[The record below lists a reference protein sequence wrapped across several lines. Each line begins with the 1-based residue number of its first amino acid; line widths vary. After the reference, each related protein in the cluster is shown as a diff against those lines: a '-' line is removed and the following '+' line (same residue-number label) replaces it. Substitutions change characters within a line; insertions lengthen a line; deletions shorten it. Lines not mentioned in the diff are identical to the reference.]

1 MTSGARRVSPRL
13 AFVAAVVL
21 VEGLLLVGYGL
32 YVIVQL
38 ARLGI
43 TGPAPVSNPASVTL
57 EIVIFLAMG
66 AGLLA
71 SAWGL
76 WQGRRWARAPA
87 VLAQILAL
95 VVGVPL
101 MGAPGGVERSV
112 GIVMSGLAVITVV
125 VLLTPGMTRDLSA
138 DSEDA

>member
-1 MTSGARRVSPRL
+1 
-13 AFVAAVVL
+13 
-21 VEGLLLVGYGL
+21 
-32 YVIVQL
+32 
-38 ARLGI
+38 
-43 TGPAPVSNPASVTL
+43 
-57 EIVIFLAMG
+57 
-66 AGLLA
+66 
-71 SAWGL
+71 
-76 WQGRRWARAPA
+76 

-112 GIVMSGLAVITVV
+112 GIVMSVLAVITVV